1 MTAPGHRLHSL
12 VTRNGPVGWSV
23 LVEEALYGEDGFYA
37 SGGGAGRA
45 RDFLTSPE
53 VGPLFGA
60 VVARAVDEAWD
71 AWGRPDPWIVVEA
84 GAGSGAL
91 AAAVLAAGPE
101 CAPALRYVAVEVSP
115 ALRAAIAGRVALDDP
130 AQVLGPRSPAPVA
143 GADRPPTRPGVGP
156 IATCVADL
164 PVGPVTG
171 MVVANEL
178 LDNLPFDVYARAG
191 GVWQEVRVGIDG
203 DALVEVL
210 TPASPVVAAQLDTLA
225 PGAPDGCRV
234 PWQAAAGD
242 WLRRALDLLDRGRV
256 VVVDYAR
263 TTAEMAA
270 VAPGAWLRTYRRG
283 GPGADPLRDPGS
295 QDITADVA
303 VDQLALVR
311 PPTRTADQASWLA
324 AHGLAELEA
333 DAARRWREGA
343 AVGGLDAL
351 AARSRV
357 GEAAALRDPSG
368 LGAFTVAEWDVAPP
382 APRRT

>member
-1 MTAPGHRLHSL
+1 MTAPGHRLHSI
-12 VTRNGPVGWSV
+12 VTRNGPVAWSV
-23 LVEEALYGEDGFYA
+23 LVDEALYGEGGFYA

-60 VVARAVDEAWD
+60 VVARAVDEVWAMC
-71 AWGRPDPWIVVEA
+71 GRPDPWFVVEA

-91 AAAVLAAGPE
+91 AAAVLAAGPS
-101 CAPALRYVAVEVSP
+101 CAPALRYVAVEASP
-115 ALRAAIAGRVALDDP
+115 ALRGAIAGRVALEDP
-130 AQVLGPRSPAPVA
+130 AQVLGPRSPAPA
-143 GADRPPTRPGVGP
+143 GDADRPPTRPGVGP
-156 IATCVADL
+156 IATCMAEL
-164 PVGPVTG
+164 PAGPVTG
-171 MVVANEL
+171 VVLANEL

-191 GVWQEVRVGIDG
+191 GAWQEVRVGIDG

-210 TPASPVVAAQLDTLA
+210 TPASPLVAAHLDVLA
-225 PGAPDGCRV
+225 PAAPDGARV
-234 PWQAAAGD
+234 PWQAAAGE
-242 WLRRALDLLDRGRV
+242 WLRLALDLLERGRV

-263 TTAEMAA
+263 TTAAMAA

-283 GPGADPLRDPGS
+283 GPGAEALREPGT

-303 VDQLALVR
+303 LDQLALAR
-311 PPTRTADQASWLA
+311 PPTRIADQASWLA

-343 AVGGLDAL
+343 AAGGLDAL

-357 GEAAALRDPSG
+357 SEAAALRDPAG
-368 LGAFTVAEWDVAPP
+368 LGAFTVAEWDVVGGP
-382 APRRT
+382 